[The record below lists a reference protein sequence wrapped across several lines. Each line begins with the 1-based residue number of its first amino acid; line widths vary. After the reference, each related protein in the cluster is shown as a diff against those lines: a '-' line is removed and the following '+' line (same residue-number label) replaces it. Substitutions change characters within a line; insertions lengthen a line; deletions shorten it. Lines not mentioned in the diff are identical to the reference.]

1 MKKIIALSILIAT
14 AQLSYS
20 QDTTK
25 IVVIGKDTLVLTP
38 VKFINN
44 SVRAFSK
51 VEQQQQVIDTMSK
64 LNKLRKANLENANW
78 LVEKR
83 TKQVA
88 DSTLKIQGLEKKI
101 AKTNKINNVL
111 TIYVIPVL
119 VLTIAILLLN

>member
-78 LVEKR
+78 LVDKR

>member
-44 SVRAFSK
+44 SVRAFLK

-119 VLTIAILLLN
+119 VLTIAILLSH